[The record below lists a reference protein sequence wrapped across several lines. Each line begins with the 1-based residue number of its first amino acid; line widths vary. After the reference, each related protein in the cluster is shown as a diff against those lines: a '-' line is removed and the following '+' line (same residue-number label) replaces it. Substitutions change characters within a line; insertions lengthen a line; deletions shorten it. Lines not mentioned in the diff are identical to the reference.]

1 MTKAADLAL
10 GKIAAVKTALIEFTD
25 GDDAIAVAD
34 AGVVTL
40 LTTAV
45 AKSEGGAVTTN
56 IAQGLAKASCLFDQT
71 EPGIDAS
78 FNTASLTDTAAGKGI
93 VNWTNN
99 MGGALTYSCT
109 IGTPNGNDNHPYLSV
124 VSANRNLVTQTT
136 SAFPFRCGY
145 AGFENNSATNPY
157 GAMFDPNGALVVAHG
172 DLA

>member
-10 GKIAAVKTALIEFTD
+10 GKIAALKTALIEFTD

-56 IAQGLAKASCLFDQT
+56 IAQGLIKNWCNWDN
-71 EPGIDAS
+71 DA
-78 FNTASLTDTAAGKGI
+78 TGI
-93 VNWTNN
+93 VDSLNIGSFTDQSAGNSRLVYTNN
-99 MGGALTYSCT
+99 MGNTIYCITTCAIHDGGAY
-109 IGTPNGNDNHPYLSV
+109 V
-124 VSANRNLVTQTT
+124 A
-136 SAFPFRCGY
+136 
-145 AGFENNSATNPY
+145 
-157 GAMFDPNGALVVAHG
+157 VVAVDHDTPPTASQIDFDLMNNNNDARLDTEMNMMQVTG